1 MVDIYTSTLCNRYRV
16 FYILT
21 EMHKRLKKLYPN
33 SSEEYIQKAV
43 EHIKESEVLTGH
55 SHKLEEITDEEIKMY
70 YEQIINGIL

>member
-21 EMHKRLKKLYPN
+21 EMHKRLKKLYPKA
-33 SSEEYIQKAV
+33 SEEYIQKAV

-70 YEQIINGIL
+70 YEQINGIL

>member
-1 MVDIYTSTLCNRYRV
+1 MY
-16 FYILT
+16 
-21 EMHKRLKKLYPN
+21 KRLKKLYPKA
-33 SSEEYIQKAV
+33 SEEYIQKAV